1 MMKKTTALCL
11 LLMLTIGTFAAKKK
25 VNPIRVTDLRTEQMT
40 SPMSINTD
48 KPRLGWRIEADVNDV
63 RQTAVRIVVASTR
76 EKAETLQ
83 GDLWDT
89 TLQTQQSQWLPYA
102 GKELRSNTRC
112 YWRVKVTTNQ
122 GEAEWSPVAMWNVG
136 LLNEADWTGRW
147 IGLDRAMPWDIEE
160 EHSRLSARYLRKEFE
175 LDKEIRQA
183 TLYIS
188 GLGMYEAYLN
198 GQRVGDDVLAPAPTD
213 YRRTVLYNAY
223 DVTPMLAVGKSC
235 IGVVLGNGRYY
246 TMQQNKKPY
255 KITRFGY
262 PTMRL
267 NLIVE
272 FADGTKK
279 TISSDEKWKLTPDGA
294 IRSNNEYDGEIYDA
308 RKEFDGWTKVGF
320 DDKGWMNAERT
331 AIPLG
336 TLRGAM
342 APNMRVLQRISP
354 VSLNKKDGKL
364 ILDLGQNMA
373 GWLKLRI
380 NRAQAGDSIIV
391 RFAEKLDSAGNIW
404 V

>member
-1 MMKKTTALCL
+1 MKKTSLIVL
-11 LLMLTIGTFAAKKK
+11 LLLFTIGTFAAKKK
-25 VNPIRVTDLRTEQMT
+25 VNPIRVTDLRTEHMT

-76 EKAETLQ
+76 EKAEALQ

-147 IGLDRAMPWDIEE
+147 IGLDRAMPWDVEE

-213 YRRTVLYNAY
+213 YACRRQELYRCRA
-223 DVTPMLAVGKSC
+223 G
-235 IGVVLGNGRYY
+235 
-246 TMQQNKKPY
+246 Q
-255 KITRFGY
+255 
-262 PTMRL
+262 
-267 NLIVE
+267 
-272 FADGTKK
+272 
-279 TISSDEKWKLTPDGA
+279 
-294 IRSNNEYDGEIYDA
+294 RSLLHHA
-308 RKEFDGWTKVGF
+308 
-320 DDKGWMNAERT
+320 AEQE
-331 AIPLG
+331 
-336 TLRGAM
+336 TL
-342 APNMRVLQRISP
+342 
-354 VSLNKKDGKL
+354 
-364 ILDLGQNMA
+364 
-373 GWLKLRI
+373 
-380 NRAQAGDSIIV
+380 
-391 RFAEKLDSAGNIW
+391 
-404 V
+404 